1 MTYSQEVAASR
12 VWALHGAEQPQII
25 VAGHSH
31 AFAFVRGALHPPATA
46 RCLRAVAY
54 SNPLDAG
61 TPIGD
66 DYWSFVVD
74 AAVGRTVVI
83 LWNGNQH
90 TVDFLFERTPPLHVV
105 AFDEGYA
112 GKESVPD
119 DAVWASR
126 AALRA
131 HFAPSMNELD
141 AILERL
147 RDRAAAVVVAGTPAP
162 KSTADV
168 MSGLESDGFATALR
182 AAATDGHAPR
192 VARTGLRLTLWQ
204 IVQDLLAESA
214 ARGGAA
220 FLPIPSA
227 TRAAEGTM
235 LSAYSAPDVSHA
247 NPEYGDLVWVD
258 IESHVLGGEA
268 T

>member
-1 MTYSQEVAASR
+1 MTYSQEVSASR
-12 VWALHGAEQPQII
+12 AWALHGADQPQVI

-54 SNPLDAG
+54 SDPLDAG

-66 DYWSFVVD
+66 DYWSFVAD

-105 AFDEGYA
+105 AAEEEYRGNDP
-112 GKESVPD
+112 VPD

-126 AALRA
+126 ASLRA
-131 HFAPSMNELD
+131 HFAPTMTELD
-141 AILERL
+141 AVLERL
-147 RDRAAAVVVAGTPAP
+147 RDRASAVIVAGTPAP
-162 KSTADV
+162 KSMADV
-168 MSGLESDGFATALR
+168 MSGLESDAFATALR
-182 AAATDGHAPR
+182 AAAADSQVPR
-192 VARTGLRLTLWQ
+192 VARTGLRIALWQ

-214 ARGGAA
+214 VRSGADFLPSPPTARGAD
-220 FLPIPSA
+220 
-227 TRAAEGTM
+227 GTM
-235 LSAYSAPDVSHA
+235 LSTYSAPDVSHA

-258 IESHVLGGEA
+258 IESRVLKGQA